1 MRRRPTSA
9 CRSTTRTSPSSRGRC
24 SSASGRR
31 SSLLICRVH
40 APHTSRKARGTRPT
54 HQGGFS
60 MIRKSSWILLALAGL
75 LVAAVPVAAHHAIA
89 AQYDMD
95 KAGEWT
101 GTLKK
106 MEFVN
111 PHSMLHLDVT
121 GPDGKVTEWVFQTT
135 NAGTLRTRGLA
146 RTGPG
151 SLEPGAK
158 YTVKRFAARNRNPMG
173 LLGVLVFPGRTELT

>member
-1 MRRRPTSA
+1 M
-9 CRSTTRTSPSSRGRC
+9 
-24 SSASGRR
+24 
-31 SSLLICRVH
+31 SLAI
-40 APHTSRKARGTRPT
+40 S
-54 HQGGFS
+54 
-60 MIRKSSWILLALAGL
+60 GL
-75 LVAAVPVAAHHAIA
+75 LLAAVPVAAHHAIA

-106 MEFVN
+106 MEFIN

-146 RTGPG
+146 RTGQGRSKSVRGTRSRDSRRATATRWDSCGCSCFP
-151 SLEPGAK
+151 
-158 YTVKRFAARNRNPMG
+158 TARN
-173 LLGVLVFPGRTELT
+173 